1 MEEKKNNVK
10 EVFKIVG
17 KKALLILLLV
27 IIIFIFLASALY
39 YLIVDDGKYKE
50 GDWSN
55 TNFGVSQYINN
66 VSVEADGTISNGT
79 TIQEIWDKMMENE
92 CQVDKYLDSP
102 DELARLIMAEIVT
115 KYPDTRKNPD
125 KKIDWDKMNWKK
137 LVNNEMEDEYTDEIS
152 GIQGIVKFKRKDTN
166 NDTKT
171 MTYVDPTTFQSY
183 VDEYNETGSESAKQ
197 DALTHFTLKK
207 STISTTNNT
216 GGSTSGSNVDE
227 NKLYF
232 IGDSWIAGLQ
242 SSGVAQTEYFYGKIG
257 KYAGQTEMSI
267 ETIPEKTDAS
277 GIVLYLGVN
286 NPSSYDAMNSL
297 IDELISKY
305 SGKTIYVIEVS
316 HVNPDKYSGGVRN
329 SDIDKYNEKVKAHC
343 EATNNAKFLEIAS
356 SVEDSSGK
364 LTNTSDGLHLNSYQ
378 EWYDSIIS
386 AIKGNGSTSSED
398 NTTSNSNSNSNNSN
412 RNNNTSGGQVATVTA
427 VDGDG
432 YTQEYTS
439 SAGITY
445 KEYRQNRGSYKEHKY
460 WTGTIRTDGCGPT
473 ALSIIASGITNNN
486 YTPKDIADM
495 MTNKYSYDMYTSYLR
510 LKEIAESIGLK
521 AEAIEAP
528 SKEQVEDSLKNGKV
542 IIMSTH
548 NRLFT
553 SGNHF
558 IALLD
563 IDTEGNVYVSNPNKN
578 TTTGWQSLD
587 AVMSG
592 SDNIVV
598 IDSGTSGI
606 ANANS
611 NLNKSST
618 YVAMVATWWS
628 QETIIE
634 TNDPNVQ
641 KSDNTEY
648 RMTTIPVDYQQLVQ
662 QYSMPF
668 DLLWAFLLIGDEKDF
683 VFELADLVYNSD
695 IVVTIYDNLNIQT
708 DVDTWNYT
716 KRTKAV
722 VDATVTGNFSDIK
735 KSQVGVRHV
744 HDPYKEEQYKT
755 VKTVITST
763 NTINTV
769 LTKANTWIADYEN
782 EYTYVE
788 PKTTEGEGQVITKE
802 DQEYSSEPTSSG
814 GGPCRPFGGEC
825 EAISNAKNMVINFV
839 ISEYEE
845 AFKGIAGAETIS
857 SGKVAVN
864 VIYNTFEL
872 YEKYVNISDTVTQ
885 STKMYNYIAGTPKLK
900 EKTEPQ
906 SEEPNFVTIFR
917 KKEHIKNKR
926 NTISVASWLFEII
939 EQNESTANLLDIVKY
954 LLQKA
959 IGKDGL
965 YGITDDFETLW
976 SKRLESFSNISG
988 GTSGIDGIPGQIYNL
1003 LLSKGVPPVG
1013 AAAIMGNIQGESDFD
1028 PACINEIGA
1037 SGLIQWMGSRLQ
1049 NLKSMAVNRGVEWT
1063 DVDTQ
1068 VEYMWKELNESY
1080 TKVRDVI
1087 MSSTEES
1094 QLEYAT
1100 WYFGRYYE
1108 IFFVGDSFE
1117 GTKHHTAVRYEYAQ
1131 NWYKEWQQKHTS
1143 NTNGGTASNLLAAA
1157 DRVARYV
1164 EQYNYTYLGTG
1175 SVDYTFPIQNSSRR
1189 TLSCSS
1195 YIQEVFLQA
1204 GYTQFAG
1211 REKIWA
1217 TANKSSALG
1226 YFTNNGVGATL
1237 LPNLNSLQP
1246 GDILQSG
1253 ISGNEHV
1260 ILVYSVNGDKITTKG
1275 VPEVLNAN
1283 NGFNGRVRT
1292 ISELN
1297 SLNYYAI
1304 RITGN

>member
-1 MEEKKNNVK
+1 MDEKKDVFK
-10 EVFKIVG
+10 EVLRVIG
-17 KKALLILLLV
+17 KKALLIILL
-27 IIIFIFLASALY
+27 IIIVFVFFASALY
-39 YLIVDDGKYKE
+39 YLFVDDGKYKE

-55 TNFGVSQYINN
+55 TNFGASQYINN
-66 VSVEADGTISNGT
+66 VTVEADGTISNGM

-92 CQVDKYLDSP
+92 CKVNQYLDSP
-102 DELARLIMAEIVT
+102 EELARLMMAEIVT

-152 GIQGIVKFKRKDTN
+152 GIQGIVKLKRADEN
-166 NDTKT
+166 NNIKT
-171 MTYVDPTTFQSY
+171 MTYASEEEFNGY
-183 VDEYNETGSESAKQ
+183 IEEYNNSGSEKAKEN
-197 DALTHFTLKK
+197 ALSHFTLKK
-207 STISTTNNT
+207 VATSGNSDGSNTGVNYTGPYLCWPVDSTTITSPAGLRNKPTEGASKAHKGTDIGAPEGADVYAAEAGKIVLVDYNSARGNYVDVDHGNGYKTRYQHLSATKVNVGDIVKKGQVIAAVGSTGISTGAHLHFEVLHDDKNLDPEDFKYQNGMGEGT
-216 GGSTSGSNVDE
+216 GGFGST
-227 NKLYF
+227 Y
-232 IGDSWIAGLQ
+232 DS
-242 SSGVAQTEYFYGKIG
+242 E
-257 KYAGQTEMSI
+257 
-267 ETIPEKTDAS
+267 
-277 GIVLYLGVN
+277 
-286 NPSSYDAMNSL
+286 
-297 IDELISKY
+297 
-305 SGKTIYVIEVS
+305 
-316 HVNPDKYSGGVRN
+316 
-329 SDIDKYNEKVKAHC
+329 
-343 EATNNAKFLEIAS
+343 
-356 SVEDSSGK
+356 
-364 LTNTSDGLHLNSYQ
+364 NTSN
-378 EWYDSIIS
+378 
-386 AIKGNGSTSSED
+386 TS
-398 NTTSNSNSNSNNSN
+398 TSNSTIQTGNVTTTTQTG
-412 RNNNTSGGQVATVTA
+412 NTSIRK

-445 KEYRQNRGSYKEHKY
+445 KEYRQNRGSYKEHEY

-592 SDNIVV
+592 RDNIVT
-598 IDSGTSGI
+598 IEAGASGI
-606 ANANS
+606 ANANSSNS

-618 YVAMVATWWS
+618 YVAMVASWWS

-634 TNDPNVQ
+634 TNDPNV
-641 KSDNTEY
+641 KNSDNTEY
-648 RMTTIPVDYQQLVQ
+648 RMTTTPVDYQQLVQ
-662 QYSMPF
+662 QYNMPF
-668 DLLWAFLLIGDEKDF
+668 DLLWAFLIIGDEKDF

-763 NTINTV
+763 NTINSV

-845 AFKGIAGAETIS
+845 TFKGIAGAETIS
-857 SGKVAVN
+857 SGKVAVH

-885 STKMYNYIAGTPKLK
+885 STKMYNYIAGTPELK
-900 EKTEPQ
+900 EKTDPQ

-988 GTSGIDGIPGQIYNL
+988 GTSGIDGIPGQIYDI

-1013 AAAIMGNIQGESDFD
+1013 AAAIMGNIQGECDFD
-1028 PACINEIGA
+1028 PADVNEIGA
-1037 SGLIQWMGSRLQ
+1037 SGLIQWTEQRLTRLK
-1049 NLKSMAVNRGVEWT
+1049 NLAASRGVDWT

-1068 VEYMWKELNESY
+1068 IEFMWQELNESY

-1117 GTKHHTAVRYEYAQ
+1117 ATKHHTAVRYEYAQ

-1157 DRVARYV
+1157 DKVAKYV

-1253 ISGNEHV
+1253 IIDKEHI

-1283 NGFNGRVRT
+1283 NGFNGRVMT

-1297 SLNYYAI
+1297 SSNYYAI